1 MKRRS
6 ILKKIIYY
14 LPLLALC
21 GGSLALGQVVPAAET
36 GSGLNAF
43 VSFGGL
49 KTHVINFTY
58 NALGVDGGLYIQ
70 RSPLLGVE
78 VRAASYP
85 MYARY
90 SQMPVTGGYRAEMRV
105 RRKFLVSGY
114 GGAGMSLAQDAG
126 PHYVA
131 TAAQWAPCWQASQAT
146 AIDMGRFKW
155 KVYEA
160 TFTDTYTPLR
170 SLPGLSLTT
179 GVIYSFSR
187 NGR

>member
-1 MKRRS
+1 MKRLS
-6 ILKKIIYY
+6 LMKKMICH

-21 GGSLALGQVVPAAET
+21 GGSLALGQVAPTAET

-49 KTHVINFTY
+49 KTHVISFTF
-58 NALGVDGGLYIQ
+58 NALGVDGGLYVQ
-70 RSPLLGVE
+70 HSPLFGVE
-78 VRAASYP
+78 VRAGSYP

-90 SQMPVTGGYRAEMRV
+90 SQMPVTGGYRAEVRI
-105 RRKFLVSGY
+105 RRKFLLSGY

-131 TAAQWAPCWQASQAT
+131 TVAQWAPCWQASQAT
-146 AIDMGRFKW
+146 AIDLGRLKW

-160 TFTDTYTPLR
+160 TFTDTYTAQR
-170 SLPGLSLTT
+170 SLPGFALTT
-179 GVIYSFSR
+179 GVVYSFSR
-187 NGR
+187 SRR